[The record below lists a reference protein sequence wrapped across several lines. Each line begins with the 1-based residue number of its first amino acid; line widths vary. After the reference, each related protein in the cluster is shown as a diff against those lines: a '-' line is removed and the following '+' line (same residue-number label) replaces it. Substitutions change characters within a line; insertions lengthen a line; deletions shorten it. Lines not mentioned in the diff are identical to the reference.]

1 VRFLIDAQ
9 LPPDLASLFESFGF
23 ESVHV
28 LDVGL
33 LHATDNEIRVYA
45 IREKMVIVTKDED
58 FAIMKRLTPK
68 GPPIVWI
75 RIGNT
80 TKRALTERMRP
91 KMKEVLDALLAGE
104 AIVEIR

>member
-9 LPPDLASLFESFGF
+9 LPPDLASLFVSFGF
-23 ESVHV
+23 EAVHV

-33 LHATDNEIRVYA
+33 LHATDNQIRVYA

-68 GPPIVWI
+68 GPQIVWI

-80 TKRALTERMRP
+80 TKRVLMERMRP
-91 KMKEVLDALLAGE
+91 RMKEVVDALLAGE
-104 AIVEIR
+104 AIVEVR